1 MTTFL
6 DFTTF
11 LSFGEVIFLPCTLPF
26 QEQDGIPNPVK
37 LLLGPN
43 KQPTWTNAAFNLT
56 SHPILAV
63 PSPVLVMY
71 QSCILYSYSFQWKG
85 GLKVTWVGK
94 HSPAFLDI
102 FCYLLEFLRNHCFDK
117 NVLTIY
123 SQNLLKFK
131 GQYCF
136 SHSL

>member
-56 SHPILAV
+56 SHPILVV

-71 QSCILYSYSFQWKG
+71 QSCILLQLSMKRWSKSNLNRQTF
-85 GLKVTWVGK
+85 
-94 HSPAFLDI
+94 SSFLDDT
-102 FCYLLEFLRNHCFDK
+102 FFYLLELLRHHCFDR
-117 NVLTIY
+117 NLLTIF
-123 SQNLLKFK
+123 SQKLIKFK
-131 GQYCF
+131 GQNWF
-136 SHSL
+136 SYSL